1 MLHPRMYVKVQRN
14 KKRKAAADRTKT
26 KKKNKTEA
34 FHAFFQAIIPVIQEI
49 WMDRCI
55 DRNRPVLGVQKI
67 VAEYDSLSKK
77 VTHMYTLH

>member
-34 FHAFFQAIIPVIQEI
+34 FHAFFQAIIPVIQEMI
-49 WMDRCI
+49 YGWTDASI
-55 DRNRPVLGVQKI
+55 ETGQ
-67 VAEYDSLSKK
+67 Y
-77 VTHMYTLH
+77 